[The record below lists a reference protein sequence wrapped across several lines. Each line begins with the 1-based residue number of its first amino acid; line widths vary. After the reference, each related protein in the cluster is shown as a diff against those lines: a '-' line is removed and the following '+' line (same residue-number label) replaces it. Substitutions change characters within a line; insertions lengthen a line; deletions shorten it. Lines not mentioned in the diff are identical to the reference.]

1 MKTLYIIGN
10 GFDSAN
16 DMPTSYGHFCKWL
29 RDSKDENARR
39 LHWALSHF
47 ADYSNVGDIW
57 SSVEEGLGE
66 VDIKA
71 YLEDIKSEH
80 IGQGETIVDN
90 YGKVQAALNAWH
102 DIDKEDV
109 LEKISDYFADWIHS
123 IQVAKEVDSEL
134 AQWLDPNGLFLSF
147 NYTATLED
155 LYGINSQNILH
166 IHGFAKDK
174 KSRLMFG
181 HGTQYDLKECEK
193 IGDEVLGFDADGIA
207 KSYGRELNKLY
218 KDTKSILG
226 VNQEW
231 FENLSNAGIDK
242 IYCYGLSLGTV
253 DDMYF
258 REITKRLPNAQWTFY
273 IYKGKDYIEFEKNR
287 TNVLCFICR
296 MQIDKNKCKAYD
308 SFFLDHEISLRR

>member
-1 MKTLYIIGN
+1 MRILYIIGN
-10 GFDSAN
+10 GFDLAN
-16 DMPTSYGHFCKWL
+16 KMPTSYGHFRKCL
-29 RDSKDENARR
+29 QDSKDENAHR

-47 ADYSNVGDIW
+47 AEYSNVGDIW

-80 IGQGETIVDN
+80 IGQGETLADN
-90 YGKVQAALNAWH
+90 YGKIHAAANAWL

-109 LEKISDYFADWIHS
+109 LESISDYFVKWIHS
-123 IQVAKEVDSEL
+123 IQIAKEVDPEFV
-134 AQWLDPNGLFLSF
+134 QWLDLNGLYLSF

-166 IHGFAKDK
+166 LHGFAKDK

-181 HGTQYDLKECEK
+181 HGTQYDLKDCEK

-207 KSYGRELNKLY
+207 KSYGQALNKLY

-226 VNQEW
+226 EYQKW
-231 FENLSNAGIDK
+231 FEDLSDAGIDE
-242 IYCYGLSLGTV
+242 IYCYGLSFGKV
-253 DDMYF
+253 DDMYYQ
-258 REITKRLPNAQWTFY
+258 EIVKRLPNVQWTFY
-273 IYKGKDYIEFEKNR
+273 IYEGRNYIDFEKNKAS
-287 TNVLCFICR
+287 VCDFIGR
-296 MQIDKNKCKAYD
+296 MRIDKNKCKAYYT
-308 SFFLDHEISLRR
+308 SFLDGKISL